1 MTKTIFYKPDPK
13 LDLVLERIIDIPRE
27 LVWQAWTKPEH
38 ITHWFTPAPWQTV
51 SCEIDLR
58 PGGAF
63 HTVMRSPDGVDRPNT
78 GCYLEIVPME
88 KLVFTDTLLP
98 GFRPSKE
105 PFFTAVIQ
113 LESVPTGTKYTA
125 IAIHAD
131 EETARNHEKMGFTKG
146 WGQALS
152 QLVAHMKKV
161 SAAH

>member
-1 MTKTIFYKPDPK
+1 MTKTKLYQPDPK
-13 LDLVLERIIDIPRE
+13 LDLVFERIIDIPRE

-63 HTVMRSPDGVDRPNT
+63 HTVMRSLDGEDRPNT

-88 KLVFTDTLLP
+88 KLVFTDALLP

-113 LESVPTGTKYTA
+113 LETVPTGTKYTA
-125 IAIHAD
+125 IAMHAD
-131 EETARNHEKMGFTKG
+131 EEIARSHEKMGFSKG
-146 WGQALS
+146 WGQALN
-152 QLVAHMKKV
+152 QLVVHMKKV
-161 SAAH
+161 SSAN

>member
-1 MTKTIFYKPDPK
+1 MTKTKNYQPDPK
-13 LDLVLERIIDIPRE
+13 LDLVFERIIDIPIE

-38 ITHWFTPAPWQTV
+38 VTHWFTPAPWQTI

-63 HTVMRSPDGVDRPNT
+63 RTVMRSPDGEDRPNA

-88 KLVFTDTLLP
+88 KLVFTDALLP

-105 PFFTAVIQ
+105 PFFTAMIL
-113 LESVPTGTKYTA
+113 LETVPTGTKYKA

-131 EETARNHEKMGFTKG
+131 EETARAHEKMGFEKG
-146 WGQALS
+146 WGQALN

-161 SAAH
+161 SSAN